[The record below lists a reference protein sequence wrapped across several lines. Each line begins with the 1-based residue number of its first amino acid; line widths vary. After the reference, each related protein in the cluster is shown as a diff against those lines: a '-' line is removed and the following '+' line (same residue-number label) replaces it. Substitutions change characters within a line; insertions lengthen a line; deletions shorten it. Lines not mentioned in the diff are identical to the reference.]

1 MAFVIPLL
9 SKLALRCREAIRIR
23 GVAMPRKR
31 SEKKRFT
38 ADEIRCLSTFNE
50 VASVRENRI
59 SFTIDFRKELYGVW
73 LQDPSPGAIRQV
85 MMDHGIP
92 VRMLGRIVFKDI
104 SKNFREHGCPVVE
117 TGGYKNSSAY
127 FTTVEGNQRL
137 LDSGLFIRSKNGR
150 VAFSPDFMQQLWEAW
165 PEQPIIDGIRKAGL
179 DPDDVGYHRIYTL
192 YRDFKARSSAAGNG
206 DGNSSDHSG
215 HPKGKLPAPRISQK
229 LIDAFQD
236 HPCIRYLSAARCT
249 FEDAFLN
256 EASLLF
262 PEMTIDEIFTV
273 FELDPALLTPTR
285 RYKLQNTL
293 GYWKTGDARLPVAD
307 SDLALRIE
315 MNRAAAMEHVLEKG
329 FTARKPMTAR
339 LSAGSRK
346 AYCEWLK
353 DYPTDASLG
362 YSRRKLLKA
371 AGISPSCYYAILKNE
386 EYGNNAL
393 KREEQDAA
401 DADLIREVMAY
412 KGFRKGTRQVYMQ
425 MKRIT
430 GKQFSIRKIRRL
442 KRKFGISS
450 GIREAHTSRKA
461 MRELVERNRRPNE
474 LKRTFR
480 LHRPGEVVLSD
491 VTYLDYGELDHD
503 GKRKRAY
510 LSPAMDSVDGNLLS
524 FAMSGSNDLMLAL
537 RTLEDVSN
545 AGYGEGVLYHTDQ
558 GILYLQDSFQQR
570 AAELGFVQ
578 SMSKRGNSQDNS
590 PCEVLHGNFKQEV
603 DYLSCKD
610 EEELRVLLKEY
621 ETYYN
626 NERPQWGRGR
636 MTPAEYRKHLDSMT
650 PAERDAYMAREQ
662 ERYDAMKARAVEKA
676 VERARTLGVT
686 GVSDKGEA

>member
-1 MAFVIPLL
+1 M
-9 SKLALRCREAIRIR
+9 SRN
-23 GVAMPRKR
+23 R
-31 SEKKRFT
+31 SEKKQYT
-38 ADEIRCLSTFNE
+38 EEEIWCLSAFSE

-59 SFTIDFRKELYGVW
+59 SFTIEFRKELYTAW
-73 LQDPSPGAIRQV
+73 LKRPLAGTIRQV

-92 VRMLGRIVFKDI
+92 VKVLGSHLFRNI
-104 SKNFREHGCPVVE
+104 STNFRRYGCPAME
-117 TGGYKNSSAY
+117 TGGSKSTSVY
-127 FTTVEGNQRL
+127 FTTAEGNQRL

-150 VAFSPDFMQQLWEAW
+150 IAFSPDFVQQLWEAW

-179 DPDDVGYHRIYTL
+179 DPDDVGYQRIYTL
-192 YRDFKARSSAAGNG
+192 NRDFKARSSAAGNG

-215 HPKGKLPAPRISQK
+215 HPKGKLPSPRISQE
-229 LIDAFQD
+229 LIDAFHD
-236 HPCIRYLSAARCT
+236 HPCIKHLSAAYCT
-249 FEDAFLN
+249 FEEAFLN

-273 FELDPALLTPTR
+273 FELDPALLTPAR
-285 RYKLQNTL
+285 RYKLQNAL
-293 GYWKTGDARLPVAD
+293 KDRKVGNARLSVTD

-315 MNRAAAMEHVLEKG
+315 MNRADAMERVLEKG
-329 FTARKPMTAR
+329 FAARKPMAAR

-371 AGISPSCYYAILKNE
+371 AGISPSCYYAILKDE
-386 EYGNNAL
+386 DYGTYAQR
-393 KREEQDAA
+393 REEQDAA
-401 DADLIREVMAY
+401 DAELIREVMAY

-450 GIREAHTSRKA
+450 GIREAHANRKA

-491 VTYLDYGELDHD
+491 VTYLDYGELDCD

-524 FAMSGSNDLMLAL
+524 FAVSSSNDQVLAL
-537 RTLEDVSN
+537 RTLEDVSS

-558 GILYLQDSFQQR
+558 GTLYLQDAFQHR
-570 AAELGFVQ
+570 AAELGFTQ

-603 DYLSCKD
+603 DYLGCRD
-610 EEELRVLLKEY
+610 EEELRALLKEY

-626 NERPQWGRGR
+626 SERPQWGRGR
-636 MTPAEYRKHLDSMT
+636 MTPAEYRKQLDSMT
-650 PAERDAYMAREQ
+650 PEEWDAYMAREQ
-662 ERYDAMKARAVEKA
+662 ERYDAMKARAAEKA
-676 VERARTLGVT
+676 IERARTLGVA
-686 GVSDKGEA
+686 GASDKGEA